1 MPVHFARNNRRRDVL
16 NANKQGTG
24 RNDMNRIARM
34 ISPGCLA
41 LAAILAP
48 ASAPAQAQS
57 ADTSFF
63 LTSNG
68 IGNGGNLGGL
78 AGADNHCQTLAQAA
92 GAGAKTWR
100 AYLSTQ
106 AADGAP
112 AVNAR
117 DRIGK
122 GPWKNAKGTVVAKD
136 VADLHSANN
145 NLTKQTALSEKGEVI
160 NGRGDSPNRHDVLTG
175 SQADGTAFAAGEDR
189 TCKNW
194 TSSTQGAAMVGH
206 FDRKGLRDDEPSKSW
221 NTSHPS
227 RGPDG
232 GCSQADL
239 KSTGGDGLMYCF
251 AAN

>member
-1 MPVHFARNNRRRDVL
+1 ML
-16 NANKQGTG
+16 
-24 RNDMNRIARM
+24 
-34 ISPGCLA
+34 
-41 LAAILAP
+41 LAAISVLA
-48 ASAPAQAQS
+48 AVPAQAQS

-92 GAGAKTWR
+92 GAGANASGVAKVWR

-106 AADGAP
+106 AADGKP

-117 DRIGK
+117 DRIGN
-122 GPWKNAKGTVVAKD
+122 GPWKNAKGVVVAKD
-136 VADLHSANN
+136 VTDLHSANN
-145 NLTKQTALSEKGEVI
+145 NLTKQTALSEKGDVI
-160 NGRGDSPNRHDVLTG
+160 NGAGDTPNRHDVLTG
-175 SQADGTAFAAGEDR
+175 SQADGTAFAASEDR

-194 TSSTQGAAMVGH
+194 TSSTQGAGMVGH

-221 NTSHPS
+221 NSSHPS

-251 AAN
+251 ATN